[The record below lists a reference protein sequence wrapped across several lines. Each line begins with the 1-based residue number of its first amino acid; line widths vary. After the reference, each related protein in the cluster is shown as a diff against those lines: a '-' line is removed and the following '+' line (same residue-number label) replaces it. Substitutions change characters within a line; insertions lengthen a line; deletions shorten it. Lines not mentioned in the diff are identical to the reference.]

1 MNAEENKPIWIRLPK
16 YGDRCEFTGL
26 SRSTLAE
33 LIRPCKSTGE
43 NARVEAKTIERSG
56 ATRGITLINL
66 KSLLDFINAQPSPKM
81 HTETEEDLNNKKK
94 GTK

>member
-1 MNAEENKPIWIRLPK
+1 MNAGENQPIWIRLPR
-16 YGDRCEFTGL
+16 YSDRCEFTGL

-33 LIRPCKSTGE
+33 LIRPCKSTGK
-43 NARVEAKTIERSG
+43 NSRVEAKTIERSG

-81 HTETEEDLNNKKK
+81 YTETEEDLNNQKK
-94 GTK
+94 GAK